1 MSDNT
6 QHPWSRRLF
15 IQQGVT
21 LASLAATTPL
31 FIQQTAKGVMLPLG
45 SSLSSIPGMP
55 QDRVLVIV
63 QLGGGND
70 GLNTVVPYGSDDYY
84 RVRPGI
90 ALQAPG
96 RSQDAAL
103 QLSQA
108 NGIGL
113 HPSMAG
119 FKDLMD
125 DGVASVIQGVGYPNP
140 NRSHFSSMDIW
151 HTGNPEGRRGSGWV
165 GRYFDNACNGT
176 PDPEIGISVGREAP
190 LAMQGDTVMPVS
202 FESAD
207 RYRWIGEDLD
217 SNLAQPY
224 QGVAGPGGDVDT
236 VDQLAFLKR
245 TTMDAQ
251 ISSKKVRKAVA
262 QQPLVAYPG
271 GNLSDQLKMIA
282 AMIRSE
288 MPTRVYY
295 ASIGGFDTHA
305 NQATQHARL
314 LRQVGDSLKA
324 FYGDVKAQGNNGRV
338 LTMVF
343 SEFGRRVPQNASGGT
358 DHGTAAPMYFVG
370 DMVAPGVHGTHPSLK
385 NLDNGD
391 LKFTLDFRSC
401 YTGVLNDWM
410 GADGKAVLGR
420 QWKSAPIIKT
430 T

>member
-1 MSDNT
+1 MSNQN

-21 LASLAATTPL
+21 MASLAATTPL
-31 FIQQTAKGVMLPLG
+31 FIQQTAKGVMHPLG
-45 SSLSSIPGMP
+45 SALSSLPGVP
-55 QDRVLVIV
+55 QDRILVIV

-70 GLNTVVPYGSDDYY
+70 GLNTVIPYGSDDYY
-84 RVRPGI
+84 RARPSIGI
-90 ALQAPG
+90 QQPG
-96 RSQDAAL
+96 RGQDAAL

-113 HPSMAG
+113 HPSMAA
-119 FKDLMD
+119 FKSLMD
-125 DGVASVIQGVGYPNP
+125 DGVASIVQGVGYPNP

-165 GRYFDNACNGT
+165 GRYFDNACSGT
-176 PDPEIGISVGREAP
+176 PNPEIGIAVGREAP

-202 FESAD
+202 FETAEL
-207 RYRWIGEDLD
+207 YRWMGEDLD
-217 SNLAQPY
+217 RKLSTPY
-224 QGVAGPGGDVDT
+224 QGIAGDDQDPESSN
-236 VDQLAFLKR
+236 QLAFLKR

-251 ISSKKVRKAVA
+251 VSSKKVRKAVA
-262 QQPLVAYPG
+262 QQPLVPYPG

-295 ASIGGFDTHA
+295 ASFGGFDTHA
-305 NQATQHARL
+305 NQAGQHARL
-314 LRQVGDSLKA
+314 LRQVSDSLGA
-324 FYGDVKAQGNNGRV
+324 FYGDIKAQGNSSRV

-358 DHGTAAPMYFVG
+358 DHGTAAPMYFIG
-370 DMVAPGVHGTHPSLK
+370 DMIKPGVHGIHPSLK

-391 LKFTLDFRSC
+391 LKFTVDFREC
-401 YTGVLNDWM
+401 YAGVLNDWM
-410 GADGKAVLGR
+410 SADAADVLGR
-420 QWKSAPIIKT
+420 KWKSAPIIKT
-430 T
+430 S